1 MRQEDRER
9 NGDMKTEVWRRHIF
23 RYTVIVS
30 ALIVGMLSANAKN
43 HEDLF
48 VRCSIDQSSFYSH
61 ECVCA
66 TMWLYTPYSD
76 IAFVNEVESPHLKTG
91 EYSYISRVQ
100 NFHKSHREKVD
111 GKLYYAFPLASF
123 VFAMNDAGKYTM
135 QSGKFEIGI
144 NFPVVYEDPFFGKV
158 RTAETRSCIVDM
170 KPVDFKVKSLPAA
183 KDTVAFSGAVGKFS
197 VSTVV
202 PRGDIIVNEEAS
214 IIVIVK
220 GRGLLG
226 SDILPEY
233 RDAFGEGNKL
243 KSISEQLN
251 TYFDGESIV
260 SELEL
265 ECEFVPTDIRNCRI
279 GAVRFGYFNP
289 ETKRFEVA
297 ESEPV
302 DIDVK
307 SSAVKVEPVYI

>member
-91 EYSYISRVQ
+91 EFSYISRVQ

-260 SELEL
+260 SE
-265 ECEFVPTDIRNCRI
+265 P
-279 GAVRFGYFNP
+279 
-289 ETKRFEVA
+289 
-297 ESEPV
+297 
-302 DIDVK
+302 
-307 SSAVKVEPVYI
+307 